1 MALPKLNVPTYDLT
15 LPSTGESLTYRPF
28 LVKEE
33 KILLMA
39 TEGDDEQAMTRALRQ
54 IVTNCVLTEIDIDKL
69 KTYDLEYVFL
79 QLRSKSIG
87 EVSDL
92 RYTCQNNIAKGKKT
106 EKICGETISIKLD
119 LSAIEVQKPEG
130 HEPNVPLIN
139 NVGLVLKDPEVSI
152 LTTRSITSLNETSE
166 MFDVIADCVDYVYDG
181 EQLFKDF
188 KREEIEEFLGSITQ
202 KQFEGIKT
210 FFDTLPKL
218 EHQIELNCSKCKNNT
233 MVMLRGLTD
242 FFM

>member
-1 MALPKLNVPTYDLT
+1 MALPKLNVPTYDLI

-39 TEGDDEQAMTRALRQ
+39 TEGDDELAMTRALRQ
-54 IVTNCVLTEIDIDKL
+54 IVTNCIVTEVDVDKL

-79 QLRSKSIG
+79 QLRSRSIG

-106 EKICGETISIKLD
+106 EKICGETIGIKLD
-119 LSAIEVQKPEG
+119 LSTIEVQKPEG

-139 NVGLVLKDPEVSI
+139 NIGLVLKDPEVSI
-152 LTTRSITSLNETSE
+152 LTTRSITSLTETSE
-166 MFDVIADCVDYVYDG
+166 MFDVIAECVDYVYEG

-188 KREEIEEFLGSITQ
+188 KREEIEDFLGSITQ

-218 EHQIELNCSKCKNNT
+218 EHPLELECPKCKNHTNLL
-233 MVMLRGLTD
+233 LRGLND